1 MKKRCTYGA
10 GIFIF
15 YCFTIGMSLYHH
27 FHYLKMMCVMLL
39 MWRKCGF
46 AFCIALAHCYLNR
59 ISLRYTTKYIF
70 LIDILLI
77 WIKIFNFIDIFWFE
91 FLIKKLLDGLVERT
105 ITYKFKK
112 LLYKYLFENK
122 IDDERNNNNSW
133 VLFSNKNDFSG
144 RTIGFK
150 SILQDIEETTAQIHS
165 YHRQWHSFKNSKKI
179 VC

>member
-91 FLIKKLLDGLVERT
+91 FLITKLLDGLVEQLHINSRSYYINICLRT
-105 ITYKFKK
+105 KLMMKK
-112 LLYKYLFENK
+112 
-122 IDDERNNNNSW
+122 W
-133 VLFSNKNDFSG
+133 
-144 RTIGFK
+144 
-150 SILQDIEETTAQIHS
+150 QTTAQIYS
-165 YHRQWHSFKNSKKI
+165 YHWQWNSFKNSKNI
-179 VC
+179 MCR